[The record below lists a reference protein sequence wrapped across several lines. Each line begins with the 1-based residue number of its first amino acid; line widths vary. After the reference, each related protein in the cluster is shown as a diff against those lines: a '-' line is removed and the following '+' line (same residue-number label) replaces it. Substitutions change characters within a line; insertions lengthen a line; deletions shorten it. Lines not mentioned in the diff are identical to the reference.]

1 MPILYNTEPAK
12 VDLSV
17 IAGDTIDMPFYINY
31 ELIPTGKKFYVSLN
45 TAPSDGTPYTLGSI
59 EFQVRRKDSL
69 LLKDWLSGVSPSDI
83 VVVGSTFY
91 LFDPD
96 GFLESGFFDFDVS
109 EFDGVHGF
117 KRIMRGT
124 WEVKKQ
130 ITIP

>member
-12 VDLSV
+12 VDISAV
-17 IAGDTIDMPFYINY
+17 AGDTIDMLFYINY

-45 TAPSDGTPYTLGSI
+45 SAPTDGTPYSLGAI

-83 VVVGSTFY
+83 VTVGSYFH

-96 GFLESGFFDFDVS
+96 GFLESGIFDYDVS

-117 KRIMRGT
+117 KRIMRGS

-130 ITIP
+130 ITI